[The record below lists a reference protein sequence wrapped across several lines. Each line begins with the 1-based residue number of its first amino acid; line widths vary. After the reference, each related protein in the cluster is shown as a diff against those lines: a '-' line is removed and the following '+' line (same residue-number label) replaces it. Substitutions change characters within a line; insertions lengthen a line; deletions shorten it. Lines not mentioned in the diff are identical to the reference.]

1 MKRSLTLAALAL
13 IVGVGIFIAWMNAGG
28 GAAVELSDDE
38 MAAARESGA
47 GAQAIVIELSES
59 QAAAAGES
67 ATDSEEASAAAEPL
81 IPRLEDL
88 KTVTDRARLERW
100 AVRTRAAREASSGEE
115 RLLLTVLLAEIERLR
130 GNVAEARALA
140 TEGAEGLPSNSRARQ
155 VNAATIMTE
164 IVTEA
169 GDGGMGAVLKNL
181 PKVKTYK
188 AELRAAIELD
198 PANADARVAE
208 IIVLAFAPFPVGS
221 KKKAQGLIEELGAH
235 DEFRRDFW
243 RAMLVSVD
251 EKRGEEALEAFR
263 ALEAEKPGDPD
274 VLFTIGDL
282 LGKLDRWSEAVEV
295 FDSLLAEP
303 LTRQGYNALYQAAKA
318 REKVDLD
325 LDQALALLER
335 FERDDPV
342 GELMP
347 SMDRIHYHKGRVLE
361 KLGRLQEARASY
373 LVAEGIKP
381 GEKRVADGLARVDA
395 ALAARSAGAEGEG

>member
-1 MKRSLTLAALAL
+1 MKRFLTLTLLTLA
-13 IVGVGIFIAWMNAGG
+13 VGAGIFVAWMSAGG
-28 GAAVELSDDE
+28 GAAVELSEDE
-38 MAAARESGA
+38 LAAARESGA
-47 GAQAIVIELSES
+47 GAQEIAIGMSASEAGS
-59 QAAAAGES
+59 AGE
-67 ATDSEEASAAAEPL
+67 ADAAAEPAL
-81 IPRLEDL
+81 PSLMDL
-88 KTVTDRARLERW
+88 KTVTDRALLERW
-100 AVRTRAAREASSGEE
+100 ARRTRAARDASDGED

-164 IVTEA
+164 IVEEA

-181 PKVKTYK
+181 SKVKTYK
-188 AELRAAIELD
+188 AELRAAVELD

-208 IIVLAFAPFPVGS
+208 IIVLAFAPFPVGN
-221 KKKAQGLIEELGAH
+221 KKKAQGLIEELGPH

-243 RAMLVSVD
+243 RATLVSVD
-251 EKRGEEALEAFR
+251 QQRREEALEAFR
-263 ALEAEKPGDPD
+263 ALEAGKPGDPD

-282 LGKLDRWSEAVEV
+282 LGKLDRWTEAVAV

-318 REKVDLD
+318 REKIDVE

-347 SMDRIHYHKGRVLE
+347 SMDRVHYHKGRVLE
-361 KLGRLQEARASY
+361 KLGRLEEARASY
-373 LVAEGIKP
+373 LVAEELKP

-395 ALAARSAGAEGEG
+395 ALAATGSGAEAER

>member
-1 MKRSLTLAALAL
+1 MKRFLTLAILAL
-13 IVGVGIFIAWMNAGG
+13 IVGAGIFISWMNTGG

-38 MAAARESGA
+38 MTAARESGA
-47 GAQAIVIELSES
+47 GARAIAIELTES
-59 QAAAAGES
+59 QAAAAGEG
-67 ATDSEEASAAAEPL
+67 AAAAEEESTAAEPL

-88 KTVTDRARLERW
+88 KTVTDRALLERW
-100 AVRTRAAREASSGEE
+100 AGRTRAAREASAGED

-164 IVTEA
+164 IVAEA

-188 AELRAAIELD
+188 AELRAAVELD

-221 KKKAQGLIEELGAH
+221 KKKARGLIEELGPY

-243 RAMLVSVD
+243 RATLVSVD
-251 EKRGEEALEAFR
+251 KKRVEEALEAFR

-282 LGKLDRWSEAVEV
+282 LGRLDRWSEAVEV

-318 REKVDLD
+318 REKIDLE
-325 LDQALALLER
+325 LDEALALLER
-335 FERDDPV
+335 FEREDPV

-347 SMDRIHYHKGRVLE
+347 SMDRVHYHKGRVLE
-361 KLGRLQEARASY
+361 KLGRLQAARASY
-373 LVAEGIKP
+373 LAAEEIKP

-395 ALAARSAGAEGEG
+395 ALAAAGSGAEGEG

>member
-1 MKRSLTLAALAL
+1 MKRFLTLVLLAL
-13 IVGVGIFIAWMNAGG
+13 LVGGGILVAWMSAGG

-38 MAAARESGA
+38 VAAARESGA
-47 GAQAIVIELSES
+47 GAQAIAIELSES
-59 QAAAAGES
+59 QTAGAGES
-67 ATDSEEASAAAEPL
+67 AAGAAEARAAAEPV
-81 IPRLEDL
+81 IPRLSDL
-88 KTVTDRARLERW
+88 RTVTDRALLNRW
-100 AVRTRAAREASSGEE
+100 AGRTRAAREASSGED

-130 GNVAEARALA
+130 GDVDEARALA
-140 TEGAEGLPSNSRARQ
+140 MEGAEGLPSNSRARQ

-164 IVTEA
+164 IVAEA
-169 GDGGMGAVLKNL
+169 GDGGVGAVLKNL

-188 AELRAAIELD
+188 AELRAAVELD

-208 IIVLAFAPFPVGS
+208 IIVLAFAPFPVGNR
-221 KKKAQGLIEELGAH
+221 KKAQGLIEELGSH

-243 RAMLVSVD
+243 RATLVSVD
-251 EKRGEEALEAFR
+251 EERREEALAAFR
-263 ALEAEKPGDPD
+263 ALEARNPGDPD

-318 REKVDLD
+318 REKIGLELD
-325 LDQALALLER
+325 EALVLLER

-347 SMDRIHYHKGRVLE
+347 SMDRVHYHKGRVLE
-361 KLGRLQEARASY
+361 KLGRLEEARGAY
-373 LVAEGIKP
+373 LTAEQIKP
-381 GEKRVADGLARVDA
+381 GEERVADGLARVDA
-395 ALAARSAGAEGEG
+395 ALAASASGAEEEG

>member
-251 EKRGEEALEAFR
+251 DKRGEEALEAFR

-318 REKVDLD
+318 REKIDLD

-347 SMDRIHYHKGRVLE
+347 SMDRVHYHKGRVLE
-361 KLGRLQEARASY
+361 KLGRLQEARACY

>member
-1 MKRSLTLAALAL
+1 MMKRFLTITLLTLA
-13 IVGVGIFIAWMNAGG
+13 VGAGIFVVWMSAGG
-28 GAAVELSDDE
+28 GAAVELSEDE
-38 MAAARESGA
+38 LAAARESGA
-47 GAQAIVIELSES
+47 GAQEIAVEMSAS
-59 QAAAAGES
+59 GATSAGE
-67 ATDSEEASAAAEPL
+67 ADAAAEPAL
-81 IPRLEDL
+81 PSLMDL
-88 KTVTDRARLERW
+88 KTVTDRALLERW
-100 AVRTRAAREASSGEE
+100 AGRTRAAREASDGED

-130 GNVAEARALA
+130 GNVAQARALA

-164 IVTEA
+164 IVEEA

-181 PKVKTYK
+181 SKVKTYK
-188 AELRAAIELD
+188 AELRAAVELD

-208 IIVLAFAPFPVGS
+208 IIVLAFAPFPVGN
-221 KKKAQGLIEELGAH
+221 KKKAQGLIEELGPH

-243 RAMLVSVD
+243 RATLVSVD
-251 EKRGEEALEAFR
+251 EQRREEALEAFR
-263 ALEAEKPGDPD
+263 ALEAGKPGDPD

-282 LGKLDRWSEAVEV
+282 LGKLDRWTEAVAV

-318 REKVDLD
+318 REKIDVE

-347 SMDRIHYHKGRVLE
+347 SMDRVHYHKGRVLE
-361 KLGRLQEARASY
+361 KLGRLEEARASY
-373 LVAEGIKP
+373 LVAEELKP

-395 ALAARSAGAEGEG
+395 ALAAPGSGAEAER